1 MKRIKNLSIYLFVAI
16 SIVLS
21 SCNSDQLEISNTSIS
36 SKNAIEIYKIPF
48 AEQQT
53 LTDIASNKSNIS
65 YQTARKMAIIEME
78 LSLKA
83 QMKWSGAKLSEKPVV
98 VYDAKSNAKYY
109 EFIVISDA
117 GQNIGTVTTCVQKE
131 TDAVISHVLPYVRD
145 YSCFTT
151 KGSSYKMISTGYP
164 SRILIGVLAKSG
176 DEPSVVIDP
185 ATNNSVSNLLTE
197 DASGAIE
204 SINKLTEDQKKG
216 FGITN
221 ADSLVNAIKEKD
233 ALNKM
238 YAQAYWSILDT
249 LSAELN
255 LLSDEEVISAIN
267 SGKSD
272 FWTSYDEYII
282 PAFNNTSLKNT
293 RWNGWC
299 GPSAI
304 AWIYRGLYSS
314 YNGTYL
320 PLAGE
325 TGFYNSA
332 GRYTSGTKGR
342 YKFSD
347 KGDDDNDGRQNDLDK
362 QWVDSISNIIDGGLY
377 GRIASI
383 GGLYVWPWLT
393 GDTNGPTLPFT
404 LGLGLS
410 TVTNAKYFVYPAFNF
425 LSLDAPGHQHIRNVK
440 LPVICLVNN
449 FAHYVVAFGSKY
461 ENWNWDVFVK
471 ILGKKVTISK
481 GSIRTN
487 KWLYVT
493 DNGYTTSGSS
503 YEPFWR
509 NDNFFSLD
517 LQYGVYKLY

>member
-1 MKRIKNLSIYLFVAI
+1 MKRIKNVSIYLFVAI

-204 SINKLTEDQKKG
+204 SINKLTEDQKTG

-238 YAQAYWSILDT
+238 YAHA
-249 LSAELN
+249 
-255 LLSDEEVISAIN
+255 
-267 SGKSD
+267 
-272 FWTSYDEYII
+272 
-282 PAFNNTSLKNT
+282 
-293 RWNGWC
+293 
-299 GPSAI
+299 
-304 AWIYRGLYSS
+304 
-314 YNGTYL
+314 
-320 PLAGE
+320 
-325 TGFYNSA
+325 
-332 GRYTSGTKGR
+332 
-342 YKFSD
+342 
-347 KGDDDNDGRQNDLDK
+347 
-362 QWVDSISNIIDGGLY
+362 
-377 GRIASI
+377 
-383 GGLYVWPWLT
+383 
-393 GDTNGPTLPFT
+393 
-404 LGLGLS
+404 
-410 TVTNAKYFVYPAFNF
+410 
-425 LSLDAPGHQHIRNVK
+425 
-440 LPVICLVNN
+440 VICLVNN

-493 DNGYTTSGSS
+493 DNGHTTSGSS